1 MTTIK
6 AAPRLPFDYAP
17 RFLNQQRRNA
27 IPNRVSQLIDRAD
40 QFLVGAHMGE
50 RPFAERTSTNFLH
63 NKRQQAW
70 IERCVNRH
78 RPEARIAPGAAFDR
92 ILFSDQDDIRA
103 YFDK

>member
-50 RPFAERTSTNFLH
+50 RPFAERTYQNYKQTFIHEFSPKEASAGVDRALCE
-63 NKRQQAW
+63 QAPP
-70 IERCVNRH
+70 RSAH
-78 RPEARIAPGAAFDR
+78 RPRRGI
-92 ILFSDQDDIRA
+92 
-103 YFDK
+103 